1 MAGRRSEPQY
11 ENLADN
17 DIDWNCILSK
27 LFHLL
32 MPISNYLMN
41 PFRTAIIPYIGKN
54 YLNLDLFIF
63 NHKS

>member
-32 MPISNYLMN
+32 MP
-41 PFRTAIIPYIGKN
+41 RTAIIPYIGKN

-63 NHKS
+63 NDKS